1 MTEKELLYIEDALGH
16 AEYFQTQCQE
26 TASRLS
32 DPKLQDYVR
41 QMGQN
46 HLEIY
51 QKLLGLL

>member
-46 HLEIY
+46 HQEIY